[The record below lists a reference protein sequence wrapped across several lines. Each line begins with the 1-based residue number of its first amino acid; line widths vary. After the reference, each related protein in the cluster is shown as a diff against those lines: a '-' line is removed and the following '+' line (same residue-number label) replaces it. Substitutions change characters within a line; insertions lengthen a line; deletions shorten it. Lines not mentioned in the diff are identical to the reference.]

1 MKQACAKA
9 GIDVELKSVISSVFF
24 SSDVANPDTLSKF
37 YADIQMYTNG
47 PGAPDPQTFMAQF
60 TSWEVASKDNKW
72 QGRNYTRWRND
83 EYDRIWKAAE
93 SEMDPVKRTALLV
106 RLNDL
111 VIQNVVAI
119 PILWRNF
126 VAGVSNRLKS
136 TDISGWDSYLWRL
149 AYWYRQS

>member
-1 MKQACAKA
+1 
-9 GIDVELKSVISSVFF
+9 
-24 SSDVANPDTLSKF
+24 
-37 YADIQMYTNG
+37 
-47 PGAPDPQTFMAQF
+47 
-60 TSWEVASKDNKW
+60 
-72 QGRNYTRWRND
+72 
-83 EYDRIWKAAE
+83 
-93 SEMDPVKRTALLV
+93 MDPVKRAALLV

-126 VAGVSNRLKS
+126 VAGVSNGLKS

>member
-1 MKQACAKA
+1 M
-9 GIDVELKSVISSVFF
+9 FF

-93 SEMDPVKRTALLV
+93 SEMDPVKRAALLV

-149 AYWYRQS
+149 AYWYRQT